1 MFPSH
6 VTTTSLCSL
15 VTSLHCSPPLVSF
28 LSSGKVKSISLLVGG
43 ECNIDLNDFFD
54 AEGNEEG
61 SNGSGEDSNGSG
73 EGSHEEN
80 KPPVFTGEL
89 PRRELL
95 ELDDHQ
101 IDEMVKKKIQ
111 TVEDDLFNK
120 AGVDKLAATIMPD
133 GQVHVVHHGSN
144 DGKYTTNDLLAAI
157 INHPRHSYFATSSYA
172 NLVKN
177 KPKLALGIGSSL
189 RAAKTNKDKVQKN
202 IDDREAAQ
210 TNLINSMADLERIKE
225 ALKIQE
231 KLVLV
236 VPCWR
241 DSDNHQQQILL

>member
-6 VTTTSLCSL
+6 VTTISLCS
-15 VTSLHCSPPLVSF
+15 VVASLRCSPPLVSF
-28 LSSGKVKSISLLVGG
+28 LSSAKVKSISLLVGG

-120 AGVDKLAATIMPD
+120 AEVDKLAATIMPD

-177 KPKLALGIGSSL
+177 KPKLAL
-189 RAAKTNKDKVQKN
+189 N
-202 IDDREAAQ
+202 
-210 TNLINSMADLERIKE
+210 
-225 ALKIQE
+225 
-231 KLVLV
+231 
-236 VPCWR
+236 
-241 DSDNHQQQILL
+241 

>member
-1 MFPSH
+1 M
-6 VTTTSLCSL
+6 
-15 VTSLHCSPPLVSF
+15 
-28 LSSGKVKSISLLVGG
+28 VGG

-120 AGVDKLAATIMPD
+120 AEVDKLAATIMPD
-133 GQVHVVHHGSN
+133 GQVHVVYHGSN
-144 DGKYTTNDLLAAI
+144 DGKYTTNDLLALDWSSEAEKAPPTTDEI
-157 INHPRHSYFATSSYA
+157 AQAAEIVKRAFARAEAMPPRPAAEIWDSLEATIDRIAPQLENLDSSVNGA
-172 NLVKN
+172 NVD
-177 KPKLALGIGSSL
+177 A
-189 RAAKTNKDKVQKN
+189 
-202 IDDREAAQ
+202 
-210 TNLINSMADLERIKE
+210 
-225 ALKIQE
+225 
-231 KLVLV
+231 
-236 VPCWR
+236 
-241 DSDNHQQQILL
+241 